1 MHSRKANRWSK
12 SRPTGRIPEC
22 TAILKEG
29 LGHCRNNE
37 NLIIRAVKYY
47 ERIGDLDEARSLLS
61 ICRRLPIERM
71 WKTMLEG
78 ALLESRAGN
87 YGTAREFLK
96 YLTHHVPWYGP
107 LYLAHTKLERDHG
120 LNDEAFSIVEKGLRE
135 LPRYGPLYF
144 QAFKLLEKSD
154 LARGDYGLTRTMEMV
169 ERASTI
175 SRELLWKVH
184 LEAALMQERAALASV
199 AAGAAGG
206 LDGALRPCRRSYARS
221 IALCPPNLTWKIWL
235 AAGRTEVSCDNAA
248 EARELFLRAYDCVTE
263 KGRSSVLLELS
274 RLEEFAG
281 DVGTARSFLTRSR
294 RAYGGD
300 WKVWLSSVNLECR
313 HGRRDRAIEFAQSA
327 LNIHR
332 GTGKFGPVGTSP
344 DGQFPSLAAA
354 TRTNTYFARLRPS
367 LGGADTAPPRR
378 R

>member
-1 MHSRKANRWSK
+1 
-12 SRPTGRIPEC
+12 
-22 TAILKEG
+22 
-29 LGHCRNNE
+29 
-37 NLIIRAVKYY
+37 
-47 ERIGDLDEARSLLS
+47 
-61 ICRRLPIERM
+61 
-71 WKTMLEG
+71 MLEG

-120 LNDEAFSIVEKGLRE
+120 LNEEAFGIVEKGLRE

-154 LARGDYGLTRTMEMV
+154 LARGDYDLPRTMEMV
-169 ERASTI
+169 EKASTI

-184 LEAALMQERAALASV
+184 LEAAQMQERAALASV
-199 AAGAAGG
+199 AAVSPAFADER
-206 LDGALRPCRRSYARS
+206 LDKALRPCRRSYARS

-235 AAGRTEVSCDNAA
+235 AAGRTEVSCDNAE

-274 RLEEFAG
+274 RLEEFVG
-281 DVGTARSFLTRSR
+281 DVGTARAFLTRSR
-294 RAYGGD
+294 QAYGGD

-313 HGRRDRAIEFAQSA
+313 HGRRDRAIEFAQNA

-332 GTGKFGPVGTSP
+332 GTGKFVVSFQSVKSFVFRPRPHLVSSLLPSPLLLRRPPVG
-344 DGQFPSLAAA
+344 
-354 TRTNTYFARLRPS
+354 R
-367 LGGADTAPPRR
+367 ADTAPPRR
-378 R
+378 RPPAIPIRA